1 MGRGDEPARYLIKTG
16 RISVGSEELHIADFC
31 LRYLNFR
38 CFDAD
43 MTDLEI
49 REFHRQGYYSFEDYA
64 VAHWLDHVDSSTSEP
79 LLLDANGLERL
90 AQRIKSFFMKH
101 GSDAPPDLS
110 ESTEQR
116 FQSIRQ
122 WDFTKRL
129 DVLAQLG
136 RQRKSNESYL
146 DLEIQLRRRRLIYED
161 MVTNADPLLLN
172 GFGWFKCPKNWCEFF
187 SDGFQDKERRDK
199 HVNQHARPFRCS
211 LEECLH
217 AELGFETEK
226 DLKRHE
232 KRSHPTDQTSEW
244 AFPIHQQKKEVD
256 IFSASKKGDLATVE
270 RLVRGGA
277 DVKQK
282 SGSVARGKSA
292 LYFAV
297 KYKHQHVVSYLIEQG
312 CNKGESETYKALR
325 FTSIP
330 ILQTLLNSK
339 VYLAQEVLEMAAFH
353 GRKDALPLL
362 LTYGINVNH
371 IYQLGS
377 RRDRVLRTA
386 LQIARSHGDHA
397 FAQLLL
403 ESGALD
409 ETSEPEEPHTAQIG
423 RVDAVGP
430 PTEDHPKVNQMP
442 PYIWPNKIF
451 QVPQLIHFCSL
462 IRRCGSTK
470 P

>member
-1 MGRGDEPARYLIKTG
+1 MGRGDEPARYLIKTS
-16 RISVGSEELHIADFC
+16 RISVGSEELYIADFC
-31 LRYLNFR
+31 LRYLNFG

-64 VAHWLDHVDSSTSEP
+64 IAQWLDHVDSSTSEP
-79 LLLDANGLERL
+79 LLLDADGLERL
-90 AQRIKSFFMKH
+90 AQRIKSFLMKH

-129 DVLAQLG
+129 DDLAQLG
-136 RQRKSNESYL
+136 RQRKSNENYL

-172 GFGWFKCPKNWCEFF
+172 GSGWFKCPKNWCEFF

-232 KRSHPTDQTSEW
+232 KRSHSTDQTSEW

-297 KYKHQHVVSYLIEQG
+297 KYNHQHVVSYLLGQG
-312 CNKGESETYKALR
+312 CIGGSPEDFDVAIRLSSIAVIQVLLETKENPQRKRNRAQLTLRDAAL
-325 FTSIP
+325 
-330 ILQTLLNSK
+330 
-339 VYLAQEVLEMAAFH
+339 H
-353 GRKDALPLL
+353 GRNDAIPLL
-362 LTYGINVNH
+362 LTYDIDINH
-371 IYQLGS
+371 IYHLGS
-377 RRDRVLRTA
+377 RTNRVLRTA
-386 LQIARSHGDHA
+386 LQIARLRGDHA
-397 FAQLLL
+397 FAQQLL

-409 ETSEPEEPHTAQIG
+409 ESQIG

-430 PTEDHPKVNQMP
+430 PTKDHPKVNQML
-442 PYIWPNKIF
+442 PYIWPNKISK
-451 QVPQLIHFCSL
+451 SL
-462 IRRCGSTK
+462 S
-470 P
+470 

>member
-1 MGRGDEPARYLIKTG
+1 MGRGDEPARYLIKTS
-16 RISVGSEELHIADFC
+16 RISVGSEELYIADFC
-31 LRYLNFR
+31 LRYLNFG

-64 VAHWLDHVDSSTSEP
+64 IAQWLNHVDSSTSEP
-79 LLLDANGLERL
+79 LLLDADGLERL
-90 AQRIKSFFMKH
+90 AQRIKSFLMKH

-129 DVLAQLG
+129 DDLAQLG

-172 GFGWFKCPKNWCEFF
+172 GSGWFKCPKNWCESF

-232 KRSHPTDQTSEW
+232 KRSHSTDQTSEW

-297 KYKHQHVVSYLIEQG
+297 KYKHQHVVSYLIGQG
-312 CNKGESETYKALR
+312 CIDNSGEVFRTAYRLS
-325 FTSIP
+325 P
-330 ILQTLLNSK
+330 IAVIQMLFEMK
-339 VYLAQEVLEMAAFH
+339 VSRYRKQELAQEALRLAAVH

-362 LTYGINVNH
+362 LTYDININH

-377 RRDRVLRTA
+377 RTNRVLRTA
-386 LQIARSHGDHA
+386 LQIARSGRDHA

-409 ETSEPEEPHTAQIG
+409 ESSEPQEPHTAQIG

-430 PTEDHPKVNQMP
+430 PTKDNPKVNQLP
-442 PYIWPNKIF
+442 PYIWPNKISK
-451 QVPQLIHFCSL
+451 SL
-462 IRRCGSTK
+462 S
-470 P
+470 